1 MKKIFSEHKNAYVLG
16 QDENGNTVYLEKA
29 KFECGWYW
37 GLGYLET
44 YHGNRWEGHTHFDG
58 RFFGKNKNAFDIIK
72 TELETPFTDDEL
84 WKICEIMK
92 SLYTA
97 RAYSDMLHLGG
108 SHYTTNPCKE
118 VIKNDSEYDR
128 INKVVIPALLEELY
142 SIMG

>member
-1 MKKIFSEHKNAYVLG
+1 MKKRFSEHKNAYVLW
-16 QDENGNTVYLEKA
+16 QDEYGNTVYLEKA

-44 YHGNRWEGHTHFDG
+44 YHGNRWESHTHFEK
-58 RFFGKNKNAFDIIK
+58 FFHGHKCAFEIIK
-72 TELETPFTDDEL
+72 DELETPFTDDEL

-97 RAYSDMLHLGG
+97 RNYSDMLYRGG
-108 SHYTTNPCKE
+108 AHYTTNPCKE

-128 INKVVIPALLEELY
+128 INKVVIPALLKELY